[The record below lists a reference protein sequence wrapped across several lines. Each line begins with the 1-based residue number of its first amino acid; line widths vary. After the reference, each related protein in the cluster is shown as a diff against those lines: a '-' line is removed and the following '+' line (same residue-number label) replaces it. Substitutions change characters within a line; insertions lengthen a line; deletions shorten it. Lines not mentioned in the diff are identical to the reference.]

1 MLTPENCIGIML
13 FARDYYSC
21 LEEDARCFVMRNFL
35 QVSQQSDELLD
46 LLPEELKVIL
56 GADKLNVKSEEVVW
70 DGILRW
76 VNHDEENRKGNIVK
90 LTKND
95 RLGLLNP
102 KFILENVRA
111 HPCVAGN
118 DECCAIIMD
127 AHKYLLG
134 LEMITQKEGKSLIKS
149 LPDHVFRMRSYL
161 LLEEGQI
168 TGL

>member
-13 FARDYYSC
+13 IARDYYSR
-21 LEEDARCFVMRNFL
+21 LEEGARCFVMRNFL
-35 QVSQQSDELLD
+35 QVSQQSDELLE
-46 LLPEELKVIL
+46 LLPEELQT
-56 GADKLNVKSEEVVW
+56 NEVVW

-76 VNHDEENRKGNIVK
+76 VDHDENRKGNIVK

-102 KFILENVRA
+102 KFVLENVRA

-134 LEMITQKEGKSLIKS
+134 LEMTTQKEGKSLIES